1 MSKVPIDK
9 IYHFTA
15 GYVTAI
21 SIGVLFEPI
30 LGMAAATLSGVLKE
44 CYDYYD
50 YGLYDEKDMFF
61 TWGGGLV
68 GYGVALLAQQCMK
81 G

>member
-1 MSKVPIDK
+1 MNIPKDK
-9 IYHFTA
+9 KLHFVA
-15 GYVTAI
+15 GYVTAV

-30 LGMAAATLSGVLKE
+30 LGMAAATLAGVLKE

-50 YGLYDEKDMFF
+50 YGLYDEKDMFA

-68 GYGVALLAQQCMK
+68 GYGVALLAQHFMK